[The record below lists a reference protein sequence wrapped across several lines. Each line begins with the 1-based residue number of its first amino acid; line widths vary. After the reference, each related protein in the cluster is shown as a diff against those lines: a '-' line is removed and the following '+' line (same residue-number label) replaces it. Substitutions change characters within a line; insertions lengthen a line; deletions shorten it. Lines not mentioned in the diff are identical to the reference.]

1 MSAFIGD
8 RLRDTRKRRGLSQ
21 RDLAKRSG
29 VSYSLVRKLEQGDRQ
44 STTMETV
51 RKLADALN
59 VPTSSLVTATSETG
73 ADAATVDRWAAVR
86 QALAGT
92 YPGGDAAEEPT
103 VAGVM
108 ASLDSAMPLFSS
120 DSFAQL
126 GALLPA
132 LIRDADIL
140 AGLDE
145 RGRQVQARLLQL
157 TGWLMVQ
164 TRQFDIADDVLARAL
179 ATAGDR
185 LEAAAVVNSQ
195 CWLLL
200 RRGQLAESRQLAT
213 RWADDIEPRRPSRAT
228 LDELSAWGSMLLR
241 VSGAA
246 VRDNR
251 KEEAKD
257 ALRWA
262 AAAAVGMGREHQPQA
277 DIMRTFGPVTVALKR
292 AENAM
297 VIDKPDHVLRLAGQ
311 VPKGGL
317 RPTSNNRNRHLL
329 DVADAHARMRQ
340 YSEAVEK
347 LQQIMDKSPQWLP
360 NQRYAQDIMG
370 RVIARRRTLTP
381 EMRQL
386 ADAIRVP
393 M

>member
-21 RDLAKRSG
+21 SDLAKRAG
-29 VSYSLVRKLEQGDRQ
+29 VSYSLVKKLEQGERQ
-44 STTMETV
+44 STRLETV
-51 RKLADALN
+51 RKLAAALH
-59 VPTSSLVTATSETG
+59 VPTSALVAENVEPG
-73 ADAATVDRWAAVR
+73 ADAATVDRWAPVR
-86 QALAGT
+86 RALAGT
-92 YPGGDAAEEPT
+92 YPGDIAEEPT
-103 VAGVM
+103 VAGVGE
-108 ASLDSAMPLFSS
+108 ALDAAMPLFSS
-120 DSFAQL
+120 DSFAEL

-132 LIRDADIL
+132 LIRDIDTVA
-140 AGLDE
+140 ALDE
-145 RGRQVQARLLQL
+145 RGRRLQARLLQL

-164 TRQFDIADDVLARAL
+164 TRQFETASEVLDRAL
-179 ATAGDR
+179 AAAEDR
-185 LEAAAVVNSQ
+185 LDGAAVVNSQ
-195 CWLLL
+195 SWLLL
-200 RRGQLAESRQLAT
+200 RTGRLAEARELAT
-213 RWADDIEPRRPSRAT
+213 RWADETEPRRPSRAT
-228 LDELSAWGSMLLR
+228 LGELSAWGWMLLR
-241 VSGAA
+241 VSAAA

-251 KEEAKD
+251 KEEAED

-262 AAAAVGMGREHQPQA
+262 RAAAVGMGREHQPRA
-277 DIMRTFGPVTVALKR
+277 DFLRTFGPATVAMKS

-297 VIDKPDHVLRLAGQ
+297 VVDKPDRVLQLAGK
-311 VPKGGL
+311 VPAGGL

-340 YSEAVEK
+340 YPEAVQK
-347 LQQIMDKSPQWLP
+347 LQEILRDSPQWLP

-386 ADAIRVP
+386 ADAIKLP